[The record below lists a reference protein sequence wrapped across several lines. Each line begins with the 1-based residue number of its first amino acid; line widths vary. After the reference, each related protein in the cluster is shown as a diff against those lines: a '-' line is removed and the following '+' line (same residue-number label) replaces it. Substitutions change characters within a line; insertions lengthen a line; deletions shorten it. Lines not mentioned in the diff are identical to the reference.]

1 MTDQRIR
8 IGIVGAGANTVRT
21 HIPNL
26 QQLDGVEIV
35 TVANRSRESSQ
46 RVAGEWS
53 IPRVADDWQSLV
65 TDPDVDAVVIGT
77 WPNMHHPVTIAALQA
92 GKHVLCEARMAMNAT
107 EAREMHDA
115 ARARPRLVSQVVPAP
130 ISLAVDPTVRRLI
143 SEGYLGRVLSV
154 EVVSRSGAMAD
165 PTAPLHWRQDVERS
179 GMNVM
184 SLGIWYETAMRWV
197 GEATEV
203 MAMGTVTVPWRT
215 GDAGRMRAVRVPDHI
230 DVVARMACGAQANF
244 HVSEV
249 TGPPP
254 VNCINVRGTNGV
266 LAFADGTL
274 RGARAGESNLQP
286 IPIPESEVGRWR
298 VEEEFVNAV
307 RGLETVSLTD
317 FATGVKYM
325 EFTEAVSRS
334 MAQRRTVPLPL
345 SLDH

>member
-1 MTDQRIR
+1 MTDQRVR

-26 QQLDGVEIV
+26 QQLDGVEV
-35 TVANRSRESSQ
+35 VSVCNRSRASSQ
-46 RVAGEWS
+46 RVADEWS
-53 IPRVADDWQSLV
+53 VPRVADDWPSLV
-65 TDPDVDAVVIGT
+65 NDPDIDAVVIGT

-92 GKHVLCEARMAMNAT
+92 GKHVLCEARMAMNAA
-107 EAREMHDA
+107 EAREMYDA
-115 ARARPRLVSQVVPAP
+115 ARMRPGLVAQVVPAP

-143 SEGYLGRVLSV
+143 SEGFLGGLLSV
-154 EVVSRSGAMAD
+154 EVESRSGAVAD
-165 PTAPLHWRQDVERS
+165 PTAALHWRQDVDRS

-197 GEATEV
+197 GEASEV
-203 MAMGTVTVPWRT
+203 MAMGTVTIPWRSD
-215 GDAGRMRAVRVPDHI
+215 DAGRMRSVRVPDHI
-230 DVVARMACGAQANF
+230 DVVARMACGAQALF

-254 VNCINVRGTNGV
+254 VNRITVRGTDGV
-266 LAFADGTL
+266 LAFDSGTL
-274 RGARAGESNLQP
+274 LGARADDSTLRP
-286 IPIPESEVGRWR
+286 IPIPESEIGGWR
-298 VEEEFVNAV
+298 VEEEFVNAI

-317 FATGVKYM
+317 FASGVKYM

-334 MAQRRTVPLPL
+334 MAQHRVVPLPL